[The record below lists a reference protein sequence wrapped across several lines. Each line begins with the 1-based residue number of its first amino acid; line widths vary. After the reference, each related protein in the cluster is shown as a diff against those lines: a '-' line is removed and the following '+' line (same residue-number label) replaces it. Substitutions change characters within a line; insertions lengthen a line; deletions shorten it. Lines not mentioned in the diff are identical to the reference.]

1 MTDRATVIR
10 ARKLRRI
17 MTPPEVRLW
26 QYLRTSPEGL
36 KFRRQHPVG
45 RFVLDFYCPSARTA
59 IEVDGLVHDMGDNP
73 ERDEMRDAWLAEQEI
88 TVMRIAARD
97 VMADLDAAARL
108 IVARCATP
116 LHHPPSAGGPPP
128 RAARREDAI

>member
-17 MTPPEVRLW
+17 MTSPEVRLW

-36 KFRRQHPVG
+36 KFSRQHPVG

-59 IEVDGLVHDMGDNP
+59 IEVDGLVHDMGDN
-73 ERDEMRDAWLAEQEI
+73 RSGTKCAMRGW
-88 TVMRIAARD
+88 R
-97 VMADLDAAARL
+97 
-108 IVARCATP
+108 
-116 LHHPPSAGGPPP
+116 S
-128 RAARREDAI
+128 RRSQLCGSQRGM

>member
-59 IEVDGLVHDMGDNP
+59 IEVDGMAHDMGDNP
-73 ERDEMRDAWLAEQEI
+73 ERDEMRDAWLADQGI
-88 TVMRIAARD
+88 VVVRIAARD
-97 VMADLDAAARL
+97 VMADLEPVTRL
-108 IVARCATP
+108 VVARCATP
-116 LHHPPSAGGPPP
+116 LHHPAGGPPP
-128 RAARREDAI
+128 HLRWGGTAA